1 MSLGTRAQENQ
12 KKKEKKRKERNCLGT
27 LAAANLTSAGFQPTR
42 AEAQPQS
49 RAKLPRPFRAA
60 ASSREVRSR
69 ALQPSPSRIVAA
81 RANPLVLQSALVH
94 LHLFWTSLLG
104 KHTCLAIRTRR
115 VNLQVH
121 YRPACPRCS
130 PRNTED
136 QIFVP
141 TGSHVARVRE
151 RARDWVEAEVG
162 AKASWRA
169 TRSDRG
175 EP

>member
-1 MSLGTRAQENQ
+1 MEEDGDLEEEEAFTAVDN
-12 KKKEKKRKERNCLGT
+12 
-27 LAAANLTSAGFQPTR
+27 NLWKYPSQP
-42 AEAQPQS
+42 
-49 RAKLPRPFRAA
+49 
-60 ASSREVRSR
+60 ASPSVC
-69 ALQPSPSRIVAA
+69 PSPFTPILGLKHC
-81 RANPLVLQSALVH
+81 NLNLG
-94 LHLFWTSLLG
+94 TSLLG

-130 PRNTED
+130 PRNNED